1 MKKKD
6 AILNGEPIEVVV
18 ELDDEDIEIYKPLG
32 QELDQTLDLTNILE
46 NTQMI
51 NIGDINEYESKN

>member
-51 NIGDINEYESKN
+51 NIGDINEQESKN

>member
-1 MKKKD
+1 MKKKE

-32 QELDQTLDLTNILE
+32 QELDQTLDLTNLLE

-51 NIGDINEYESKN
+51 NIGDINECESKN